1 MPMNPHEI
9 QSQLAQ
15 TQAQLETAQNLIRAI
30 EGSNFWKLRSAW
42 LKFKQMMRLRRF
54 LPHNQVS
61 QRTYAQWRSQNFPR
75 PADLQ
80 KMAETIELFSAQ
92 PLVSIILPVFNPTEQ
107 DLRAAIASVIDQI
120 YPHWQLC
127 IADDASTQP
136 YVQPIL
142 EEYAQH
148 SQINILYRTENGQM
162 AECANSA
169 LGLAT
174 GEFVALLNQ
183 DDLLTPDALY
193 ELVLLL
199 NRHPEA
205 DFIYSDEDKVDASGE
220 LSEPYFKPDWCPDSL
235 LSRMYIG
242 DLSIYRRSLL
252 NSVQGFRASY
262 EGSQNY
268 DLVLRVTEKTD
279 RIFHIPKILYHRRIH
294 APLTPDL
301 AANAVAAAN
310 RAIQEALI
318 RRNQP
323 GKVISSPAGQHIVR
337 YQIKEFK
344 PVTIIIPTKDL
355 GDVLAKCLTSIFE
368 QTDYPDYEVLL
379 IDNGTTES
387 KALAVIQQWK
397 SQEPDRFR
405 SEILDIPFNYSKIN
419 NYAAQLARGS
429 YLLFLN
435 NDTEVLNADWLTSL
449 VEQAQRPAIGAVG
462 ALLLYP
468 DHTIQHAGVVLG
480 IGGAAGHSHK
490 HFPADGD
497 GYFSQIKTVNNYSSV
512 TAACLM
518 CRREV
523 FEQVGGFT
531 EDLAV
536 SLNDVDLCLKM
547 INAGYWNVYLPHVV
561 LYHYESKS
569 RGNDHLTMEKLARSI
584 EEQAYLKHN
593 WGKLMECDPCYSP
606 NLTRKRE
613 DYSLNL

>member
-1 MPMNPHEI
+1 MNPDEI

-15 TQAQLETAQNLIRAI
+15 TQAQLQTAQNLIRAI
-30 EGSNFWKLRSAW
+30 EGSNFWQLRSAW
-42 LKFKQMMRLRRF
+42 LRFKQGLRLRRF
-54 LPHNQVS
+54 LPHNQAS

-80 KMAETIELFSAQ
+80 KMAETIEVFSIQ
-92 PLVSIILPVFNPTEQ
+92 PLVSIIMPVFNPPEQ
-107 DLRAAIASVIDQI
+107 GLRAAIASVVDQI
-120 YPHWQLC
+120 YPNWQLC
-127 IADDASTQP
+127 IADQASTQP
-136 YVQPIL
+136 HVQTVL
-142 EEYAQH
+142 KEYASQY
-148 SQINILYRTENGQM
+148 SQIKILYQTQSSCM
-162 AECANSA
+162 AECSNSA
-169 LGLAT
+169 LSLAT
-174 GEFVALLNQ
+174 GEFIAVLNQ
-183 DDLLTPDALY
+183 EDLLTADALY

-205 DFIYSDEDKVDASGE
+205 DFIYSDEDKVDASGG

-242 DLSIYRRSLL
+242 DLSLYRRLL
-252 NSVQGFRASY
+252 INSVQGFRAGY
-262 EGSQNY
+262 EGSQAY

-279 RIFHIPKILYHRRIH
+279 QIFHIPKILYHRRIH
-294 APLTPDL
+294 TTPG
-301 AANAVAAAN
+301 AANADAVAAAN
-310 RAIQEALI
+310 RAIHDALI

-323 GKVISSPAGQHIVR
+323 GRVISSPTGQHTVR
-337 YQIKEFK
+337 YEIQAFK
-344 PVTIIIPTKDL
+344 RVTIIIPTKNL
-355 GDVLAKCLTSIFE
+355 GDVLDQCLSSIFE

-379 IDNGTTES
+379 IDNGSTES
-387 KALAVIQQWK
+387 KALAVIQQWQT
-397 SQEPDRFR
+397 QEPNRFR
-405 SEILDIPFNYSKIN
+405 SEVLDIPFNYSKIN
-419 NYAAQLARGS
+419 NYAAQLARGN

-435 NDTEVLNADWLTSL
+435 NDTEVLAADWLSSL
-449 VEQAQRPAIGAVG
+449 VEQAQRPEIGAVG

-490 HFPADGD
+490 HFPADAD
-497 GYFSQIKTVNNYSSV
+497 GYFGQIKTVNNYSSV

-547 INAGYWNVYLPHVV
+547 LNAGYWNVYLPHVT

-584 EEQAYLKHN
+584 QEQAYLKHQ
-593 WGKLMECDPCYSP
+593 WGKLIESDPCYSP
-606 NLTRKRE
+606 HLTRKRE